1 MTVTVSGI
9 GSDTF
14 TDSMDM
20 FSNQSEPDGGAYDDT
35 KSFNLLFNFNSSF
48 ATYAMSTLIGR
59 FVCRHRRQHSDRR
72 RILRVH
78 IRRRHRIISGNERFF
93 YPRTRSFR
101 SARNRFG
108 DSRYGSTIAPTLIIA
123 PGTVRQ

>member
-48 ATYAMSTLIGR
+48 ATYAMSTLIG
-59 FVCRHRRQHSDRR
+59 
-72 RILRVH
+72 
-78 IRRRHRIISGNERFF
+78 
-93 YPRTRSFR
+93 
-101 SARNRFG
+101 
-108 DSRYGSTIAPTLIIA
+108 
-123 PGTVRQ
+123 